1 MNKKQ
6 LEEELEN
13 FKNVDYRIDNE
24 GLEYCFKHY
33 SSFEEINDKQFHILR
48 LQLISYMDKIREY
61 VNNKIKE
68 LESSLEEDNNQ

>member
-1 MNKKQ
+1 MNKEQ
-6 LEEELEN
+6 LEGELEN

-48 LQLISYMDKIREY
+48 LQLILSIDKIKEY
-61 VNNKIKE
+61 VSNKINE
-68 LESSLEEDNNQ
+68 LESSLEDTDE